1 MVMTGI
7 PEGRKGIHCI
17 DNAWPFILKWGLGIS
32 SPGGYGNEALATHTC
47 QARTCIWKRCQVVVC
62 TCTWEVHWSTINKP
76 ANALLQSYPLHSL
89 VLWRWKLSLVLV
101 WGTYEIL
108 RKGIR
113 PGVEYSSDT
122 QVLTHLSE
130 MDGAILHIDSVPK
143 LICLTW
149 RQPADI
155 NNRMATSKRARQ
167 RQVHNDTSGGMCRKD
182 RCGGYREGRCGR
194 CRQDIYGRCR
204 EDRCDGCRGAGGV
217 GAERTDVV
225 GAGEQV
231 WWLQWE
237 VNSCLCL

>member
-1 MVMTGI
+1 M
-7 PEGRKGIHCI
+7 
-17 DNAWPFILKWGLGIS
+17 
-32 SPGGYGNEALATHTC
+32 
-47 QARTCIWKRCQVVVC
+47 
-62 TCTWEVHWSTINKP
+62 
-76 ANALLQSYPLHSL
+76 
-89 VLWRWKLSLVLV
+89 
-101 WGTYEIL
+101 
-108 RKGIR
+108 
-113 PGVEYSSDT
+113 
-122 QVLTHLSE
+122 LTHLSE

-237 VNSCLCL
+237 VNICLCL